1 MLQASIRPRFLAHGL
16 LVCCLAAGVAPATAL
31 AAPVLAAADARIRFE
46 SPTACT
52 VELALTIEGASQV
65 EHRVEAVDGSR
76 VELLQV
82 SGAAQVGEP
91 RTVGRTL
98 ALQLAPSQPAYV
110 LRYRVQQPESR
121 RERCPLWLPS
131 IPADG
136 RSRNVRLTVQLPAGA
151 TPGGTMPGFAWNG
164 DRGDA
169 TLGHLPAFVRVA
181 YAEAGRTPPWDVSRV
196 MDVITLATLA
206 VASALWLVRKRASG
220 ARGLPSRPA
229 GAGE

>member
-1 MLQASIRPRFLAHGL
+1 MSALRAFPTAMFGGW
-16 LVCCLAAGVAPATAL
+16 LAAMLPVSSQ
-31 AAPVLAAADARIRFE
+31 AAPVLASAEARIRIE

-52 VELALTIEGASQV
+52 VDLTITIEGASQV

-82 SGAAQVGEP
+82 SGAVQVGDI
-91 RTVGRTL
+91 RTVGRTRSL
-98 ALQLAPSQPAYV
+98 LLAPGQPAYA
-110 LRYRVQQPESR
+110 LRYRVQQPDWR
-121 RERCPLWLPS
+121 RERCPLWLPT

-136 RSRNVRLTVQLPAGA
+136 RSRNVHLTVELPAGA
-151 TPGGTMPGFAWNG
+151 MPGGTMPGFRWTG
-164 DRGDA
+164 ERGET

-206 VASALWLVRKRASG
+206 LASALWLVRKRA
-220 ARGLPSRPA
+220 RPRA
-229 GAGE
+229 GPAPAHPTGAGE